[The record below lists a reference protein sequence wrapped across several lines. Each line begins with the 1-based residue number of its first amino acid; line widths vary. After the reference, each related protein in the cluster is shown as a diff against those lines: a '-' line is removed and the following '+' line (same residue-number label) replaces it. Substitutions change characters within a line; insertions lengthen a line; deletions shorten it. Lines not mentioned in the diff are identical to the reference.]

1 MKTISYEELQKIFS
15 NPGTIEVFL
24 SDNKTIPL
32 RTYRINNKWAR
43 FTFASED
50 APEYGKFEFGY
61 TKQDLVI
68 TVDKNTVVLT
78 DTGGGEP
85 PCCFSV
91 YNLVPA
97 EL

>member
-24 SDNKTIPL
+24 GDNKTIPL

-43 FTFASED
+43 FTFVGED
-50 APEYGKFEFGY
+50 AKEYGNFEFGY
-61 TKQDLVI
+61 TKQYLVI

-78 DTGGGEP
+78 DTGGGET